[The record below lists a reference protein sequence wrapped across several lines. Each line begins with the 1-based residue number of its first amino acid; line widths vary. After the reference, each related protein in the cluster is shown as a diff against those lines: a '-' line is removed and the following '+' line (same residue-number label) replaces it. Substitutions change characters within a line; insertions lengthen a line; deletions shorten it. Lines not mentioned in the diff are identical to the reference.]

1 MAGPYYRCPRQ
12 LCDLRTACAGATH
25 WCVMSK
31 FEEWFQAQRPETKV
45 MWAKL
50 GDDVC
55 LTRDGEVYV
64 TALAE
69 NGATYGELVEAIDK
83 VE

>member
-1 MAGPYYRCPRQ
+1 
-12 LCDLRTACAGATH
+12 
-25 WCVMSK
+25 MSK
-31 FEEWFQAQRPETKV
+31 FEKWFQAQRPETKV
-45 MWAKL
+45 MWASL
-50 GDDVC
+50 GDDYC

-69 NGATYGELVEAIDK
+69 NGATYGELVAAIDK

>member
-1 MAGPYYRCPRQ
+1 
-12 LCDLRTACAGATH
+12 
-25 WCVMSK
+25 MSK

-45 MWAKL
+45 MWASL
-50 GDDVC
+50 GDNFC
-55 LTRDGEVYV
+55 LTHDGEVYV

-69 NGATYGELVEAIDK
+69 NGATYSELVKALDK